1 MYRSKALAK
10 SPHSSEYVGQ
20 LLKCCPVCPA
30 ITCVRVFSAIGV
42 CTKGDMFLH
51 ETRVQ

>member
-1 MYRSKALAK
+1 MHILKAFA
-10 SPHSSEYVGQ
+10 PQSSDYVGQ

-30 ITCVRVFSAIGV
+30 VTCVRVFSAIGV
-42 CTKGDMFLH
+42 CTKGDTFLH